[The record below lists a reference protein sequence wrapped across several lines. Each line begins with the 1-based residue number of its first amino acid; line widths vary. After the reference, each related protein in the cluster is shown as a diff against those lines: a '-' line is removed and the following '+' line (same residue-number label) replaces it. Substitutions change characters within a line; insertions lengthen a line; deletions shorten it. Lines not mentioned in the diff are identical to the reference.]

1 MESPHRAGASGSRDV
16 TAETFWRAWRGRAG
30 FDRQRPFGA
39 WLRRI
44 ATNAAIDWLKRAA
57 RDPARPTNHALDQ
70 VPARETPILDHKV
83 HDALQRAFVAL
94 PVRLRVVATL
104 ALIEER
110 PHSEIA
116 EALDLPLGTVKSRI
130 FRATRALRA
139 ELVKKGIDA

>member
-1 MESPHRAGASGSRDV
+1 
-16 TAETFWRAWRGRAG
+16 
-30 FDRQRPFGA
+30 
-39 WLRRI
+39 
-44 ATNAAIDWLKRAA
+44 
-57 RDPARPTNHALDQ
+57 
-70 VPARETPILDHKV
+70 V